1 MVPVLKSKDAFTQLL
16 LFQAGV
22 VSLPFLFKTR
32 AGGGKL
38 PFLKRNIY
46 LLLLLLPLF
55 LLISASQSI
64 LGKNSDYVTVLQPYR
79 FHGYL
84 EPPAAPLKL

>member
-1 MVPVLKSKDAFTQLL
+1 MVPVFKSKDAFTQLL

-22 VSLPFLFKTR
+22 VSLAFLFKTR
-32 AGGGKL
+32 VGGGKL
-38 PFLKRNIY
+38 PFLKNIY
-46 LLLLLLPLF
+46 LLLLLPLF
-55 LLISASQSI
+55 LLINVSQSI